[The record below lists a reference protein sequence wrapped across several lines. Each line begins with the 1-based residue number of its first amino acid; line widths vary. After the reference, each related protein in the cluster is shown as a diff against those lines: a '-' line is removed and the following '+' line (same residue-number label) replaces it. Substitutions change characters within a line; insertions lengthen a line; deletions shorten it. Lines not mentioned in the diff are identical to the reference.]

1 MTVLGVLFTLIAVV
15 ALVALVQLRS
25 KADTSVQTASVGQ
38 EEPSVDSITAVDQS
52 AVDIINGTLVPI
64 EAQTNTVTVT
74 ANVSDPN
81 GCEDLSGV
89 SLAIS
94 LDEIAGDCMDGGFDA
109 QVECYSSSLTKA
121 ELTGCTGAGD
131 TTAIATFT
139 VPVANFAH
147 PTDAGSPQGDLGYHW
162 MIGIML
168 ADAADN
174 RVFDTRTFDVAS
186 LAAFST
192 ESVINYGTVGL
203 AQVSDA
209 QTLTFSNTGNRSED
223 ADVVALH
230 TDAPWDP
237 PYPPID
243 GDMHSDQGAN
253 FAIIP
258 AANVHYSLTSD
269 FTYNETPD
277 TGEAAVSKTDAE
289 TFAIQL
295 PQQLL
300 DGAGNIPMV
309 DTFWRLKIPDTGVN
323 GEYQNTLVFTAV
335 PTTIAAGGGATPIS
349 YNWSETRPAGD
360 TANSWYAVDSDSSGL
375 KLIAAVNA
383 GYGGGTGRL
392 YVTTDGGTN
401 WSETQPVGNVS
412 RSWETVATDAS
423 GQDLYAAIY
432 SNFVY
437 ASHNGGTSWS
447 QITPPGFG
455 GAGWISIDTDSIGD
469 KVILAA
475 TYGRL
480 FVSDDGGATWTQRT
494 PAGAANR
501 AWTDVAVSADGSVLM
516 AAYNGGDVY
525 VSTDGGINWS
535 DKTLSLGTKY
545 WKSLALDGDGINM
558 LASVYAGRVYKSAD
572 TGTSWEEVQPAGD
585 ANKNWYSVSVNS
597 NGQRMVAVSNY
608 NDVGND
614 GRVYTSYDGG
624 TNWTVHTPPGAVAQW
639 WLTSAI
645 NEVGDRIIVGSDT
658 PLGRLYV
665 ATGTSGQ

>member
-25 KADTSVQTASVGQ
+25 KADTSVQTASAGQ
-38 EEPSVDSITAVDQS
+38 GAPAVDSITAVDQS
-52 AVDIINGTLVPI
+52 ITDIINGTLVPI

-81 GCEDLSGV
+81 GCEDLSGAW
-89 SLAIS
+89 LALA
-94 LDEIAGDCMDGGFDA
+94 LDEKVVDCINGGIDA
-109 QVECYSSSLTKA
+109 QVECYSSSLVKA

-131 TTAIATFT
+131 TTAVATFT

-147 PTDAGSPQGDLGYHW
+147 PTDAGSPQGDLGHHW
-162 MIGIML
+162 TLEVML
-168 ADAADN
+168 ADATEN
-174 RVFDTRTFDVAS
+174 YVSDTRTFDVAS

-192 ESVINYGTVGL
+192 ASVINYGTVGL

-230 TDAPWDP
+230 TDGPWDP

-258 AANVHYSLTSD
+258 AANVHYSLTSN
-269 FTYNETPD
+269 FTYNDTPA
-277 TGEAAVSKTDAE
+277 TGEAAVSKTDAQ

-300 DGAGNIPMV
+300 DGAGNIPTV
-309 DTFWRLKIPDTGVN
+309 DTYWKLKIPDTGVN
-323 GEYQNTLVFTAV
+323 GVYQNTLMFTAKS
-335 PTTIAAGGGATPIS
+335 TTIGGSGPTSIS

-360 TANSWYAVDSDSSGL
+360 TSNSWYAVDSDASGL
-375 KLIAAVNA
+375 NLIAAVNS
-383 GYGGGTGRL
+383 GYGGGTGRV
-392 YVTTDGGTN
+392 YVTANGGTS
-401 WSETQPVGNVS
+401 WSETQPLGNVS
-412 RSWETVATDAS
+412 RSWEAVAIDAS
-423 GQDLYAAIY
+423 GQDLYAVISYGQA
-432 SNFVY
+432 Y

-447 QITPPGFG
+447 QITPPGFTG
-455 GAGWISIDTDSIGD
+455 GEGWVSIDTDSIGD

-480 FVSDDGGATWTQRT
+480 FVSDDGGATWTQKT
-494 PAGAANR
+494 PAGAQNR

-516 AAYNGGDVY
+516 AAFSAGDVY

-535 DKTLSLGTKY
+535 DKTWSLGGKY
-545 WKSLALDGDGINM
+545 WKSLALDGDGVNM
-558 LASVYAGRVYKSAD
+558 LASVYDGRVYRSTD
-572 TGTSWEEVQPAGD
+572 SGTNWEEVQPAGD

-608 NDVGND
+608 NDVGSD

-624 TNWTVHTPPGAVAQW
+624 TNWTVYTPPGAVAQM

-645 NEVGDRIIVGSDT
+645 NEVGDKIIVGSDT

-665 ATGTSGQ
+665 GTGTSGQ